1 MAASAILAG
10 LVLEPEVIQR
20 IIRSD
25 IMQESTM
32 YQEILRQGKEQ
43 GRAEALKQVAILL
56 LKMGMSLE
64 QIAETTQ
71 LTVAQIQ
78 ELQQTQEQENQNN

>member
-1 MAASAILAG
+1 
-10 LVLEPEVIQR
+10 VLEPEVIQR

-43 GRAEALKQVAILL
+43 GRAEGRTEALQQVAILL
-56 LKMGMSLE
+56 LKMGDE
-64 QIAETTQ
+64 FRTDC
-71 LTVAQIQ
+71 
-78 ELQQTQEQENQNN
+78 

>member
-1 MAASAILAG
+1 
-10 LVLEPEVIQR
+10 
-20 IIRSD
+20 
-25 IMQESTM
+25 MQESTM

-43 GRAEALKQVAILL
+43 GRAEGLTQGRAEALQQVAILL

-78 ELQQTQEQENQNN
+78 ALQENQEQDNQNN

>member
-1 MAASAILAG
+1 
-10 LVLEPEVIQR
+10 
-20 IIRSD
+20 
-25 IMQESTM
+25 M

-43 GRAEALKQVAILL
+43 GRAEGRTEALQQVAILL

-78 ELQQTQEQENQNN
+78 ALQENQEQDNQNN

>member
-1 MAASAILAG
+1 
-10 LVLEPEVIQR
+10 VLEPEVIQR

-43 GRAEALKQVAILL
+43 GRAEGRTEALQQVAILL

-78 ELQQTQEQENQNN
+78 ALQENQEQDNQNN

>member
-1 MAASAILAG
+1 
-10 LVLEPEVIQR
+10 VIQR

-43 GRAEALKQVAILL
+43 GRAEGRTEALQQVAILL

-78 ELQQTQEQENQNN
+78 ALQENQEQDNQNN